1 MNFFVRSFLVDAV
14 WIDIKVP
21 LADVFDEYEYHRK
34 IVVFASGDPL
44 FSGFASTILSVCR
57 KRRLR

>member
-21 LADVFDEYEYHRK
+21 LADVFDEYRIPPEDRR
-34 IVVFASGDPL
+34 VRFGRS
-44 FSGFASTILSVCR
+44 FILRICINY
-57 KRRLR
+57 LEA